1 MGLMEFTKTIIKN
14 LLSSSVT
21 KSYQEEKNYN
31 YELTR
36 GHIEIN
42 TEDCLYCG
50 LCSRKCPTEAISI
63 NRQNKEW
70 KVNRLKCIQCGYC
83 IENCPKKCIVMKNDY
98 IKPTEVEIIDSY

>member
-63 NRQNKEW
+63 NRQNK
-70 KVNRLKCIQCGYC
+70 
-83 IENCPKKCIVMKNDY
+83 
-98 IKPTEVEIIDSY
+98 